1 MIFRLISILS
11 FTAISPLFANGG
23 GYFRGG
29 IQRTGH
35 IEVFEPEEV
44 DKIRM
49 MDEQLS
55 IDFGDK
61 EAGVEI
67 RYLMKNE
74 TAAKVKIRFGFPVE
88 ELFDNDL
95 MEGAEVD
102 PSGFK
107 KGDGKLK
114 YCKDYEITAGG
125 KKIEAKW
132 KGEEKQGDDERFKGI
147 AGWLVSEL
155 SFDPGEEKAVRIAF
169 RSSYPEE
176 EWGVSDDSFTSA
188 AIFKYR
194 LSTAACWA
202 GTIGTGRIVL
212 RPAGI
217 PAGELKVLKPVN
229 CFKKEGNNWVWNF
242 ENLEPTMADDLE
254 IEAKPEVKS
263 YGRMENGKYG
273 EGPMVTYTERAGK
286 WTMSHSN
293 YKVTASSTLPADGDL
308 RYEADQVKE
317 LWDEGAWSEG
327 AAGPGIGQWLE
338 FKPQVPKPLKAIE
351 IYPGYAKDDA
361 LFAANARPKKV
372 LIRINDEE
380 EFTAD
385 VPDRNEPFRIEVV
398 GSGKPVKTMRMT
410 FQDVWKGSK
419 HEDLCVSGVAL
430 EVSVD
435 HPPKINPSR

>member
-1 MIFRLISILS
+1 MIIRLIFTLS
-11 FTAISPLFANGG
+11 LAAASPLFANGG

-29 IQRTGH
+29 VQRTGH

-44 DKIRM
+44 DKVRM

-55 IDFGDK
+55 VDFGDK

-74 TAAKVKIRFGFPVE
+74 TAGKAKIRFGFPVE

-95 MEGAEVD
+95 MEGDHVD
-102 PSGFK
+102 PEGFK

-125 KKIEAKW
+125 KRIDAKW

-176 EWGVSDDSFTSA
+176 IWSVSDDSVTSA
-188 AIFKYR
+188 AVFKYR
-194 LSTAACWA
+194 LSTAACWS

-217 PAGELKVLKPVN
+217 PADDLKVLKPAN
-229 CFKKEGNNWVWNF
+229 RFKKEGDTWVWSF
-242 ENLEPTMADDLE
+242 ENLEPAMADDLE
-254 IEAKPEVKS
+254 IEVKPEVKS

-273 EGPMVTYTERAGK
+273 EGPMVTYSERAGK

-293 YKVTASSTLPADGDL
+293 YKVTASSTLPADKDL
-308 RYEADQVKE
+308 RYDADKVKE
-317 LWDEGAWSEG
+317 LWDDGAWSEG
-327 AAGPGIGQWLE
+327 AVGPGTGEWLE
-338 FKPQVPKPLKAIE
+338 FKPQVPKPLVAIE

-361 LFAANARPKKV
+361 LFKANARPKKV
-372 LIRINDEE
+372 LVTLNGKE

-385 VPDRNEPFRIEVV
+385 IPDKSDVCRIPVMFND
-398 GSGKPVKTMRMT
+398 PVKTVRLT
-410 FQDVWKGSK
+410 FQEVWKGSK
-419 HEDLCVSGVAL
+419 HEDLCVSGVAF
-430 EVSVD
+430 EVRVD
-435 HPPKINPSR
+435 SPPKISPSR